1 LIDAQQSLKRI
12 DQCIHTLQHIRDG
25 RSFPDL
31 NQLVY
36 DIKQGFI
43 RAMDDDLNISAAM
56 ASLFGNVKKIN
67 ILALEKKIDAEGA
80 SKVLDTFRSIDAV
93 LGFLE
98 FDKDID
104 DATIQELIK
113 TRNQARTDQ
122 NWELAD
128 RIRDQLRAREI
139 IVQDEKL

>member
-1 LIDAQQSLKRI
+1 MRGIHLKDLINAFIPCNISGDGQSY
-12 DQCIHTLQHIRDG
+12 
-25 RSFPDL
+25 PDL

-56 ASLFGNVKKIN
+56 ASLFGSVKKIN

-80 SKVLDTFRSIDAV
+80 SKVLDVFRSIDAV

-98 FDKDID
+98 FDKDVEM
-104 DATIQELIK
+104 TQRSRKLIK
-113 TRNQARTDQ
+113 TRNQARSEH

-128 RIRDQLRAREI
+128 RIRNQLRARGI